1 MAAGPLEQGG
11 GGQTR
16 GWLDRFDAAAARERV
31 TDVND
36 GVLSLAGLSE
46 GLSAA
51 HAQPATVLL
60 VIVVSTVA
68 GAIAL
73 ASAKLGEGLAD
84 REAQQRVVA
93 EERRLL
99 KLSPAEEVAEL
110 AQHFEAK
117 GVSPE
122 TARQVAEELSAADAL
137 SAQLEIEHGI
147 LELASASGA
156 SRNAFWSGVAFLLG
170 AAGPVAIAYLS
181 PGQWLAEYTLAA
193 ALIWLSATS
202 LVLARLGQTRVL
214 YTLLRSLLI
223 GLTSLGASYVLASL
237 LF

>member
-1 MAAGPLEQGG
+1 M
-11 GGQTR
+11 
-16 GWLDRFDAAAARERV
+16 

-51 HAQPATVLL
+51 DAQPATVLL

-73 ASAKLGEGLAD
+73 ASAKLSEGLAD

-99 KLSPAEEVAEL
+99 NLSAAEEVAEL
-110 AQHFEAK
+110 AQLFEAK

-122 TARQVAEELSAADAL
+122 TARRVAEELSAADAL
-137 SAQLEIEHGI
+137 SAQLEMEFGI
-147 LELASASGA
+147 LELASTSGA
-156 SRNAFWSGVAFLLG
+156 SRNAFLSGVAFLLG

-181 PGQWLAEYTLAA
+181 PGQQN
-193 ALIWLSATS
+193 SR
-202 LVLARLGQTRVL
+202 LART
-214 YTLLRSLLI
+214 
-223 GLTSLGASYVLASL
+223 
-237 LF
+237 

>member
-1 MAAGPLEQGG
+1 MGEQGG
-11 GGQTR
+11 GGRTR
-16 GWLDRFDAAAARERV
+16 RWLDRFDAAAARERV

-36 GVLSLAGLSE
+36 GVLALAGLSE

-60 VIVVSTVA
+60 VIVVSAIA
-68 GAIAL
+68 GAIAV
-73 ASAKLGEGLAD
+73 ASAKLGEGLAE
-84 REAQQRVVA
+84 REVQQRLVA
-93 EERRLL
+93 EERRALN
-99 KLSPAEEVAEL
+99 LSPAEEVAEL
-110 AQHFEAK
+110 AQLFEAK

-122 TARQVAEELSAADAL
+122 TARQVAEELSSADAL
-137 SAQLEIEHGI
+137 SAQLEMEFGI
-147 LELASASGA
+147 LELASTSGA
-156 SRNAFWSGVAFLLG
+156 SWNAFWSGVAFLLG
-170 AAGPVAIAYLS
+170 AVGPVVIAYLF
-181 PGQWLAEYTLAA
+181 PGQWLAESTLAA

-223 GLTSLGASYVLASL
+223 GVASLGASYVLASL